1 MDLHAARTPPPARPQ
16 QEGAVPDPP
25 RTDPG
30 RCRSGSGSE
39 PVRLGER
46 VTSRG
51 GPHTPGFARPPAPS
65 PGEGSAP
72 VRTPDGT
79 RAAGPPPDTGDAAPS
94 GEQPPPADGVQALRT
109 ELAQLRQAMETRPV
123 IDQAR
128 GVLMASWRCTPH
140 TAWQVL
146 VDASQ
151 RTNTKLR
158 EIAVL
163 LTGSTQGEPLP
174 DWLRSAVLSSYARVA
189 GTPAPGRG
197 PRPR

>member
-1 MDLHAARTPPPARPQ
+1 
-16 QEGAVPDPP
+16 
-25 RTDPG
+25 
-30 RCRSGSGSE
+30 
-39 PVRLGER
+39 
-46 VTSRG
+46 
-51 GPHTPGFARPPAPS
+51 
-65 PGEGSAP
+65 
-72 VRTPDGT
+72 
-79 RAAGPPPDTGDAAPS
+79 
-94 GEQPPPADGVQALRT
+94 
-109 ELAQLRQAMETRPV
+109 METRPV

-174 DWLRSAVLSSYARVA
+174 DWLRSAVLSSYARIA